1 MFLISNSENLE
12 ISEIFIIGGYQ
23 IYREAVENDLIDKL
37 YITKISYSLPLEK
50 IDTFLPN
57 IDYTKWTLVESS
69 SQYIQPSF
77 IVPLNIKEDIEGS
90 LLANSIRKIEIS
102 TNFRIINNNSTQV
115 VYEGSFAR
123 NSLVAPIDSLF
134 SRDQSERNARKRLGV
149 SIANDMV
156 VRLIE
161 WAQSS

>member
-1 MFLISNSENLE
+1 MLFRLLVISCFLIGCSITNNYDSGIYSKISNIEVEANNTYISDLIKKRVQNNLIIYNDNE
-12 ISEIFIIGGYQ
+12 ISEAKFK
-23 IYREAVENDLIDKL
+23 LI
-37 YITKISYSLPLEK
+37 
-50 IDTFLPN
+50 
-57 IDYTKWTLVESS
+57 
-69 SQYIQPSF
+69 
-77 IVPLNIKEDIEGS
+77 LNINEDIEGS
-90 LLANSIRKIEIS
+90 LLSNSIRKIEIS
-102 TNFRIINNNSTQV
+102 TNFKIVNNKNSQV

>member
-1 MFLISNSENLE
+1 MLFRLLLIGGFLIGCSLTNRSNDDVYNKLSNIKIETNNTYISNLIKKRIHNNLIIYNDDATSE
-12 ISEIFIIGGYQ
+12 STFK
-23 IYREAVENDLIDKL
+23 LI
-37 YITKISYSLPLEK
+37 
-50 IDTFLPN
+50 
-57 IDYTKWTLVESS
+57 
-69 SQYIQPSF
+69 
-77 IVPLNIKEDIEGS
+77 LNIKEDIEGS
-90 LLANSIRKIEIS
+90 LLSNSIRKIEIS

-134 SRDQSERNARKRLGV
+134 SRDQSERNAKKRLGV

>member
-1 MFLISNSENLE
+1 MLFRLISISCFLIGCSFTNNSDSGIYSKLSNIEIEANNTYISDFIKKSVQNNLIIYNDDKTSETK
-12 ISEIFIIGGYQ
+12 FK
-23 IYREAVENDLIDKL
+23 LI
-37 YITKISYSLPLEK
+37 
-50 IDTFLPN
+50 
-57 IDYTKWTLVESS
+57 
-69 SQYIQPSF
+69 
-77 IVPLNIKEDIEGS
+77 LNIKEDIEGS

-102 TNFRIINNNSTQV
+102 TDFKIINNRSSQV

-134 SRDQSERNARKRLGV
+134 SRDQSERNARKRLGI
-149 SIANDMV
+149 SIANDIV

>member
-1 MFLISNSENLE
+1 MLFRLLVVSCFLIGCSITNNYDSGIYSKISNIEIEANNTYISDLIKKSVQNNLIIYNDNE
-12 ISEIFIIGGYQ
+12 ISEAKFK
-23 IYREAVENDLIDKL
+23 LI
-37 YITKISYSLPLEK
+37 
-50 IDTFLPN
+50 
-57 IDYTKWTLVESS
+57 
-69 SQYIQPSF
+69 
-77 IVPLNIKEDIEGS
+77 LNINEDIEGS
-90 LLANSIRKIEIS
+90 LLSDSIRKIEIS
-102 TNFRIINNNSTQV
+102 TNYRIINNNSTQV

>member
-1 MFLISNSENLE
+1 MIESNLKAAINKLKDMSD

-77 IVPLNIKEDIEGS
+77 IVPLNVKEDI
-90 LLANSIRKIEIS
+90 
-102 TNFRIINNNSTQV
+102 TFNFN
-115 VYEGSFAR
+115 VYHKKHM
-123 NSLVAPIDSLF
+123 L
-134 SRDQSERNARKRLGV
+134 
-149 SIANDMV
+149 
-156 VRLIE
+156 
-161 WAQSS
+161 

>member
-1 MFLISNSENLE
+1 MLFRLLLISCFLIGCSFTNNTNSGVYSKLSNIEIEANNTYISDLIKKRIQNNLIIYNDNE
-12 ISEIFIIGGYQ
+12 ISKKNFK
-23 IYREAVENDLIDKL
+23 LI
-37 YITKISYSLPLEK
+37 
-50 IDTFLPN
+50 
-57 IDYTKWTLVESS
+57 
-69 SQYIQPSF
+69 
-77 IVPLNIKEDIEGS
+77 LNINEDIERS
-90 LLANSIRKIEIS
+90 LLSNSIRKIEIS
-102 TNFRIINNNSTQV
+102 TSFKIIDNKTSNV

-149 SIANDMV
+149 SIANDIL

>member
-1 MFLISNSENLE
+1 MLFRLLVVSCFLIGCSITNNYDSGIYSKISNIEIEANNTYISDLIKKSVQNNLLIYNDNE
-12 ISEIFIIGGYQ
+12 ISEAKFK
-23 IYREAVENDLIDKL
+23 LI
-37 YITKISYSLPLEK
+37 
-50 IDTFLPN
+50 
-57 IDYTKWTLVESS
+57 
-69 SQYIQPSF
+69 
-77 IVPLNIKEDIEGS
+77 LNINEDIEGS
-90 LLANSIRKIEIS
+90 LLSDSIRKIEIS
-102 TNFRIINNNSTQV
+102 TNYRIIDNNSTQV

-134 SRDQSERNARKRLGV
+134 SRDQSERNAKKRLGV